1 MSKNTNSLDP
11 TQCQAWS
18 KLQKL
23 YEKHRNVFSTF
34 ASERN
39 GEKLICQNT
48 PLVFDACKYHFDFSR
63 HLVNDEII
71 NALFELA
78 DEMDVASQQEDM
90 FQGEHIN
97 LSEDRSVLHTA
108 LRGTEDQTQSYAQ
121 ECIKIAKAERE
132 RMYDFVRDVHAG
144 NILSVTGK
152 PFKHVINIG
161 IGGSD
166 LGPAMAYKA
175 LETYAKYGIDCHYV
189 SNIDPYDLYH
199 TLSKVNL
206 EETLV
211 VIVSKTFTTLETMT
225 NARLLLTYM
234 KNYYVDAGILE
245 DDEDSIRE
253 LISQQ
258 VIAVT
263 SYKERAVDFG
273 INPDRIF
280 EMWDWVGGRYSV
292 DSSVGITL
300 ALAIGCEQFDLF
312 IRGFREMD
320 EYFRS
325 TPIRQNAVYLMAL
338 LNIWYVDFVGC
349 QSHVILPYAQALE
362 KLPAFLQQLAME
374 SNGKSTLRDASSH
387 VHCKSGEIYW
397 GSVGTNA
404 QHAYFQLLH
413 QGTVLSPADFIA
425 YKHTNVPE
433 SDQPEIDE
441 LVEQSH
447 KLLLANYMG
456 QTSALEWGRST
467 ESLVSAGIDDMFLRA
482 REFTGGRPTTTILGD
497 KLTPEALG
505 SLIAFYEHVVFVQGA
520 LWGINSF
527 DQWGVEL
534 GKIMA
539 KELAPALYQKANVSE
554 VKDSKTRSLLEFY
567 WDL

>member
-1 MSKNTNSLDP
+1 MSTNSQSFDP
-11 TQCQAWS
+11 TQCVAWE
-18 KLQKL
+18 KLTKL
-23 YEKHRNVFSTF
+23 YNEHKSVFSTF
-34 ASERN
+34 AALRKEERLSC
-39 GEKLICQNT
+39 KNT
-48 PLVFDACKYHFDFSR
+48 PMVFNACKYHFDYSR
-63 HLVNDEII
+63 HLVNDEIV

-78 DEMDVASQQEDM
+78 DEMNVSSLQKDM
-90 FQGEHIN
+90 FLGEHIN

-108 LRGTEDQTQSYAQ
+108 LRGAEDQTNSYAQ

-132 RMYDFVRDVHAG
+132 RMYEFVREVHAG
-144 NILSVTGK
+144 NITSVTGK
-152 PFKHVINIG
+152 PFKHIINIG

-166 LGPAMAYKA
+166 LGPAMAYEA
-175 LETYAKYGIDCHYV
+175 LETYAQYGIDCHYV
-189 SNIDPYDLYH
+189 SNIDPYDLYR
-199 TLSKVNL
+199 TLSKVDL
-206 EETLV
+206 EQTLI

-225 NARLLLTYM
+225 NARLLLSYM
-234 KNYYVDAGILE
+234 QNYYVDAGILDE
-245 DDEDSIRE
+245 GEDSMRE
-253 LISQQ
+253 IISQQ
-258 VIAVT
+258 VIAVS

-300 ALAIGCEQFDLF
+300 ALAWGCERFDQF
-312 IRGFREMD
+312 IQGFREMD

-325 TPIRQNAVYLMAL
+325 TPIKNNAVYMMAL

-349 QSHVILPYAQALE
+349 QSHAVLPYAQTLD
-362 KLPAFLQQLAME
+362 KFPAFLQQLAME

-387 VHCKSGEIYW
+387 VQCDTGEIYW

-413 QGTVLSPADFIA
+413 QGTTLIPADFIA
-425 YKHTNVPE
+425 YKHTSVPE
-433 SDQPEIDE
+433 SNIPEIDN
-441 LVEQSH
+441 LVAESH

-467 ESLVSAGIDDMFLRA
+467 DSLVEAGVDDMFLRA
-482 REFTGGRPTTTILGD
+482 REFDGGRPTTTILGD
-497 KLTPEALG
+497 KLTPETLG

-539 KELAPALYQKANVSE
+539 KELAPALYQKANVDE
-554 VKDSKTRSLLEFY
+554 VKDPKTKDLLDYY
-567 WDL
+567 WKL

>member
-1 MSKNTNSLDP
+1 MSMNSNKLSP
-11 TQCQAWS
+11 TQCKAWD
-18 KLQKL
+18 KLTKL
-23 YEKHRNVFSTF
+23 YDKHASVFSTF
-34 ASERN
+34 ASERH
-39 GEKLICQNT
+39 EQKLSCKRH
-48 PLVFDACKYHFDFSR
+48 PMVFDACRYHFDFSR
-63 HLVNDEII
+63 HLVDDEIMD
-71 NALFELA
+71 ALYELA
-78 DEMDVASQQEDM
+78 DEMDVASLQEDM
-90 FQGEHIN
+90 FLGEHIN

-108 LRGTEDQTQSYAQ
+108 LRGVDDQTKSYAQ
-121 ECIKIAKAERE
+121 ECVKIAREERE

-144 NILSVTGK
+144 NITSVTGK

-166 LGPAMAYKA
+166 LGPAMAYEA
-175 LETYAKYGIDCHYV
+175 LETYAQYGIDCHYV
-189 SNIDPYDLYH
+189 SNIDPYDLYR
-199 TLSKVNL
+199 TLSKVDL
-206 EETLV
+206 EQTLV

-225 NARLLLTYM
+225 NAHLLLTYM
-234 KNYYVDAGILE
+234 QNYYIDAGILDE
-245 DDEDSIRE
+245 CDDAMRE
-253 LISQQ
+253 IISQQ
-258 VIAVT
+258 VIAVS

-300 ALAIGCEQFDLF
+300 ALALGCERFDQF
-312 IRGFREMD
+312 IQGFRAMD
-320 EYFRS
+320 EYFKS
-325 TPIRQNAVYLMAL
+325 TPMKQNAIYMMAL

-349 QSHVILPYAQALE
+349 QSHVILPYAQALD

-387 VHCKSGEIYW
+387 VQCSTGEIYW
-397 GSVGTNA
+397 GSCGTNA

-425 YKHTNVPE
+425 FKHTTVPE
-433 SDQPEIDE
+433 SDIPEIDE

-467 ESLVSAGIDDMFLRA
+467 ESLVEAGIDDMFLRA
-482 REFTGGRPTTTILGD
+482 REFDGGRPTTTIFGD
-497 KLTPEALG
+497 RLTPEALG

-539 KELAPALYQKANVSE
+539 KELAPALYQKANVEE
-554 VKDSKTRSLLEFY
+554 VQDPLTKNLLDYY
-567 WDL
+567 WNL